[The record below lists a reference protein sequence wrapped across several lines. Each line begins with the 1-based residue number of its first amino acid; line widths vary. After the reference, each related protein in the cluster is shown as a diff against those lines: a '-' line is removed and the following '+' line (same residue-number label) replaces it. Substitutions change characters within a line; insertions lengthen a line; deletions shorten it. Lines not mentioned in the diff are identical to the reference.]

1 MQMIIERNR
10 IVIGLLLHAALDN
23 FLRSHY
29 YHQEILSLFVYI
41 FKKMIFPEFFALICN
56 KIPAIITIIIIISL
70 ALRITRRRLQ
80 FPLPPR
86 LTRLLFEAFNAP
98 KINPMHGPLSTNSFP
113 FAGHFIEKFKI
124 ENWNFGR
131 PMQSWK
137 IVLFSSFL
145 NGKWSQFGNWRGKRK
160 KTGLNE

>member
-29 YHQEILSLFVYI
+29 YHQEILSLFVYF
-41 FKKMIFPEFFALICN
+41 FKKMIFPEIFALICN

-113 FAGHFIEKFKI
+113 FAGHFIEKLKI
-124 ENWNFGR
+124 EN
-131 PMQSWK
+131 
-137 IVLFSSFL
+137 
-145 NGKWSQFGNWRGKRK
+145 
-160 KTGLNE
+160 